1 MRDPKSR
8 QDTTR
13 SGLTTDDLA
22 HPRTT
27 GKPPEDNGVGERP
40 PPTFP
45 GEATDLPGNSTGAP
59 AERRDRPAGPRGA
72 EQTTRRASTTEPMT
86 EREPAADREPAA
98 ERETTADRGPVAER
112 ETTAEPEPGADRGP
126 AADRGPVAERETTAE
141 PEPGADR
148 EPGAEPESEA
158 PAATEGR
165 PGPDRGTPLIA
176 VEDAESY
183 RDRWQQIQ
191 ANFID
196 DPRDSVRAAD
206 SLVADVIQTLA
217 ATFAD
222 HKQDLESRWSR
233 GEETETEDLRVALQH
248 YRIFFNQL
256 LDA

>member
-1 MRDPKSR
+1 MRDPESTH
-8 QDTTR
+8 DTAR

-22 HPRTT
+22 HPRTGT
-27 GKPPEDNGVGERP
+27 TPEDDAVGERP
-40 PPTFP
+40 PPTYP
-45 GEATDLPGNSTGAP
+45 GEAADLPGDRTGAP
-59 AERRDRPAGPRGA
+59 AERRDRPAEPRPA
-72 EQTTRRASTTEPMT
+72 EETTGRASTTEPVT
-86 EREPAADREPAA
+86 DREPAADREG
-98 ERETTADRGPVAER
+98 RE
-112 ETTAEPEPGADRGP
+112 P
-126 AADRGPVAERETTAE
+126 AADREGREPAADSEPRAEREHAE
-141 PEPGADR
+141 
-148 EPGAEPESEA
+148 

-176 VEDAESY
+176 GEDAESY

-222 HKQDLESRWSR
+222 HKQDLESQWSR
-233 GEETETEDLRVALQH
+233 GEVTETEDLRVALQH
-248 YRIFFNQL
+248 YRLFFNQL

>member
-1 MRDPKSR
+1 MRDPKNTH
-8 QDTTR
+8 DTAR

-22 HPRTT
+22 HPRTGT
-27 GKPPEDNGVGERP
+27 PPEDNGVGERT

-45 GEATDLPGNSTGAP
+45 GEATDLPGNRAGAP
-59 AERRDRPAGPRGA
+59 AERRDRAAEPRGA
-72 EQTTRRASTTEPMT
+72 EERTGRASTTEPMT
-86 EREPAADREPAA
+86 DREPAADREG
-98 ERETTADRGPVAER
+98 REPEADREDR
-112 ETTAEPEPGADRGP
+112 EP
-126 AADRGPVAERETTAE
+126 AADREDRESAADREGRE
-141 PEPGADR
+141 PEADR
-148 EPGAEPESEA
+148 EPRAEHESAA

-176 VEDAESY
+176 GEDAESY

-222 HKQDLESRWSR
+222 HKQDLESQWSR

-248 YRIFFNQL
+248 YRLFFNQL

>member
-1 MRDPKSR
+1 MRDPESR
-8 QDTTR
+8 HDTAR

-22 HPRTT
+22 HPRTGT
-27 GKPPEDNGVGERP
+27 PPEDDGAGERP
-40 PPTFP
+40 APTYP
-45 GEATDLPGNSTGAP
+45 GEATDLPGDSTVAP
-59 AERRDRPAGPRGA
+59 AERRDRPAEPRGA
-72 EQTTRRASTTEPMT
+72 EETTGRASATEPVT
-86 EREPAADREPAA
+86 ERAPAADREPAAGREGREPAAGREGREPAAGREDREPAADREP
-98 ERETTADRGPVAER
+98 R
-112 ETTAEPEPGADRGP
+112 
-126 AADRGPVAERETTAE
+126 
-141 PEPGADR
+141 
-148 EPGAEPESEA
+148 AEPESAA

-176 VEDAESY
+176 GEDAESY

-222 HKQDLESRWSR
+222 HKQDLESQWSR

-248 YRIFFNQL
+248 YRLFFNQL